1 MSPLL
6 RASLLAAALLAVFLA
21 AFLAL
26 QSWLGRKGM
35 EARELAVAESRRALA
50 AALELAPR
58 PPSAWDDAYRRS
70 LGDIAGATVVPR
82 RADAGPTAAGASF
95 SLNLAGHPGWVADA
109 VVTPDASETQQRRV
123 HSVLATTLMLALLLG
138 SVPLVLAGL
147 RPRSGGDRETRGP
160 WREARAEAAGLERFA
175 RLTVE
180 RGAELERAQGAR
192 RRAEEDL
199 EVSRSLLER
208 SLAERVR
215 LGRELH
221 DNVSQTLYAVTLT
234 LETVRKHIPAPSIGT
249 ERLDACV
256 SELRR
261 LNQEVRAFLGEL
273 DPGAVQGASLGRT
286 LQDTLAGLA
295 RAGGVAV
302 EPRLDPETLE
312 LVPSAHAAEV
322 VNIVRE
328 AVSNA
333 IRHGGARRIAV
344 RAARA
349 EGRVALS
356 VADDG
361 RGFAPDA
368 TASGGRGLAN
378 MRARA
383 AALGGELQVESAPG
397 RGARVVLVVPFGPST
412 A

>member
-1 MSPLL
+1 MSPLV

-26 QSWLGRKGM
+26 QGWLGRKGT
-35 EARELAVAESRRALA
+35 EARELAVGESRRALA
-50 AALELAPR
+50 AALDLAPR
-58 PPSAWDDAYRRS
+58 APEAWDEAHRRT
-70 LGDIAGATVVPR
+70 LGAVAGADVRLR
-82 RADAGPTAAGASF
+82 RGDPAGPKADY
-95 SLNLAGHPGWVADA
+95 SLALPGHPGWSVDAAVAPRA
-109 VVTPDASETQQRRV
+109 AELQQRRV
-123 HSVLATTLMLALLLG
+123 HSVLATTLMLALVLG
-138 SVPLVLAGL
+138 SLPLVLAGL
-147 RPRSGGDRETRGP
+147 RPRPGGDRETRAP
-160 WREARAEAAGLERFA
+160 WRAARAEAAGLERFA

-180 RGAELERAQGAR
+180 RGAELEREHGAR

-234 LETVRKHIPAPSIGT
+234 LESVRKHLDEPPAAV
-249 ERLDACV
+249 ERLDGSMA
-256 SELRR
+256 ELRR
-261 LNQEVRAFLGEL
+261 LNREVRAFLREL
-273 DPGAVQGASLGRT
+273 DPGAVQGAALGPT
-286 LQDTLAGLA
+286 LEETLAAMAG
-295 RAGGVAV
+295 AGGV
-302 EPRLDPETLE
+302 EIERRLDDAALAR
-312 LVPSAHAAEV
+312 LPSAHAADV

-333 IRHGGARRIAV
+333 VRHGRARRIAV

-349 EGRVALS
+349 EDRLALS

-361 RGFAPDA
+361 AGFAPAGAAGD
-368 TASGGRGLAN
+368 GRGLGN

-397 RGARVVLVVPFGPST
+397 RGTRIVLVLPLARSP

>member
-6 RASLLAAALLAVFLA
+6 RALLLAVGLLAVFFA

-26 QSWLGRKGM
+26 QGWMGRKGT
-35 EARELAVAESRRALA
+35 EARELTLAEAGRALA

-58 PPSAWDDAYRRS
+58 APAEWDEPHTRAVGAAIGADVRLRRGEP
-70 LGDIAGATVVPR
+70 GDRPAGADLSLPLPGHEGWSVDAAVAPR
-82 RADAGPTAAGASF
+82 AAAR
-95 SLNLAGHPGWVADA
+95 H
-109 VVTPDASETQQRRV
+109 ERRV

-138 SVPLVLAGL
+138 SIPIVVTGL
-147 RPRSGGDRETRGP
+147 RPRTGADRETRSP
-160 WREARAEAAGLERFA
+160 WRAARAEAAGIERFA

-180 RGAELERAQGAR
+180 RGAELEREHGAR

-234 LETVRKHIPAPSIGT
+234 LESVRKRLDGPSTGA
-249 ERLDACV
+249 ERLDACMA
-256 SELRR
+256 ELRR
-261 LNQEVRAFLGEL
+261 LNGEVRAFLREL
-273 DPGAVQGASLGRT
+273 DPGVVQAASLGRT
-286 LQDTLAGLA
+286 LEETLAGLA
-295 RAGGVAV
+295 GAGGLQV
-302 EPRLDPETLE
+302 EAKLDAEALAQI
-312 LVPSAHAAEV
+312 PSAHAAEV

-333 IRHGGARRIAV
+333 QRHGRAGRITV

-349 EGRVALS
+349 DDRLALS
-356 VADDG
+356 VVDDG
-361 RGFAPDA
+361 IGFDP
-368 TASGGRGLAN
+368 TAAGEGRGLAN
-378 MRARA
+378 IRARA
-383 AALGGELQVESAPG
+383 ADLGGEAHVESAPG
-397 RGARVVLVVPFGPST
+397 RGTRVVLVLPISPP
-412 A
+412 AP